1 MYYDGEKIV
10 LGEWEGYLEFF
21 DINSLEVTQTMK
33 FEEID
38 YIMDV
43 CLFKPQV
50 YLLASSTGV
59 HKISENKVLEHY
71 FQDDNVYCI

>member
-21 DINSLEVTQTMK
+21 DINSQEVTQTMK

-43 CLFKPQV
+43 CCFKPQE
-50 YLLASSTGV
+50 YFLASSTGV
-59 HKISENKVLEHY
+59 HKISENKVVEHY
-71 FQDDNVYCI
+71 F